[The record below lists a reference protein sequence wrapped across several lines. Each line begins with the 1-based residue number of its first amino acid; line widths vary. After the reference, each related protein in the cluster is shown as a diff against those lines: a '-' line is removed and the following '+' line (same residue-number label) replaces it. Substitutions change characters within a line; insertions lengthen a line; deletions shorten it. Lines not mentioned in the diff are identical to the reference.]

1 MTPKNLEICH
11 GIAPYRIYRDIPR
24 PSVADLR
31 PFDELGVADVI
42 DGLPAGSLLDL
53 ALRPIW
59 PGARILGPAV
69 TALNVPGDTLMLH
82 YAVEICR
89 PGDVLVLVSEGENP
103 SALWGK
109 MVSVVAQARGA
120 AGAIVDGFVRDTAY
134 IRESAFPV
142 WARAI
147 SPRGS
152 TCKGPGSLNVPVV
165 CGGVTIHPG
174 DWILADDDGIVVIPP
189 EQRTAALEF
198 GLRRRQREE
207 AILPHLHQG
216 VSPFEILGLAQAV
229 RAAGLEEHPGCSPD
243 VAKIKQN
250 NKER

>member
-1 MTPKNLEICH
+1 MTPENL
-11 GIAPYRIYRDIPR
+11 GVRRSIAPYRIYRDIPR
-24 PSVADLR
+24 PSADDLR
-31 PFDELGVADVI
+31 LFDGLGVADVI

-89 PGDVLVLVSEGENP
+89 PGDVLVLASEGENP

-120 AGAIVDGFVRDTAY
+120 AGAIVDGYVRDTAY

-142 WARAI
+142 WARAV
-147 SPRGS
+147 SPCGS
-152 TCKGPGSLNVPVV
+152 TRKGPGSLNVPVV

-174 DWILADDDGIVVIPP
+174 DWILADDDGIVVIPTA
-189 EQRTAALEF
+189 QRAAALEL
-198 GLRRRQREE
+198 GRGRMQREE
-207 AILPHLHQG
+207 AILPRLQQG
-216 VSPFEILGLAQAV
+216 VSPFEILGLAQSV
-229 RAAGLEEHPGCSPD
+229 TAAGLEEHPGCCPD
-243 VAKIKQN
+243 TRNDRA
-250 NKER
+250 E